1 MLTPLDDCGIPRV
14 ADSSP
19 VPVLDPLQAD
29 DVMAR
34 LPLLNRQADVNGL
47 VQAIAS
53 VLPVESDIERMT
65 INETL
70 AAVRDLGVLMASLKR
85 HGHEPAEAIPSI
97 ESPMLV
103 MGRRTHM
110 IPRETVYHY
119 SVWNPP
125 RPRQRMFTG
134 EPDEDVLIEC
144 SRMGARGV
152 EQSVESLLAIL
163 EVP

>member
-85 HGHEPAEAIPSI
+85 HGQFLSPA
-97 ESPMLV
+97 
-103 MGRRTHM
+103 
-110 IPRETVYHY
+110 
-119 SVWNPP
+119 
-125 RPRQRMFTG
+125 
-134 EPDEDVLIEC
+134 C
-144 SRMGARGV
+144 SEG
-152 EQSVESLLAIL
+152 
-163 EVP
+163 